1 MLYIWEDN
9 INLREVAIEKNM
21 RYIDCPPTWFN
32 SEAILQMTLYN
43 FRDIIQRVD
52 NKTLAD
58 VKDPIADLSD
68 SCKTVIVVYHYHSDY
83 IVSLDFMESPV
94 GGAMIAELS
103 GVRDVKVATSHIIA
117 GLPSNTLAY
126 IMNDAADLHKD
137 INQCIAEAFKPKDR
151 SLYCKSSAGSYRTEL
166 EFAKNI
172 QVVRGDS
179 REMKM
184 LYNFVKHEED
194 IPLAGTDLMLSN
206 YESYKFRNDHYQCN
220 NVYITNPYD
229 TALTDPAVAMEI
241 MSVAITGGYFLIST
255 LKPMHNYFSEMV
267 DTHGKLHLV
276 GDTFKLTSCNEAFET
291 NLFGE

>member
-9 INLREVAIEKNM
+9 INLREVAIESNM
-21 RYIDCPPTWFN
+21 EYIACPPTWFN
-32 SEAILQMTLYN
+32 SEAFLQMNLN
-43 FRDIIQRVD
+43 KFKEIIQRVD
-52 NKTLAD
+52 NKSLAE

-68 SCKTVIVVYHYHSDY
+68 SCKTVIVVYRYPNY
-83 IVSLDFMESPV
+83 IISLDYMESSV

-103 GVRDVKVATSHIIA
+103 SIRDVRVATSHAIA

-151 SLYCKSSAGSYRTEL
+151 SLHCKSSAGSYRTEL

-184 LYNFVKHEED
+184 SLES
-194 IPLAGTDLMLSN
+194 PLT
-206 YESYKFRNDHYQCN
+206 
-220 NVYITNPYD
+220 T
-229 TALTDPAVAMEI
+229 
-241 MSVAITGGYFLIST
+241 
-255 LKPMHNYFSEMV
+255 
-267 DTHGKLHLV
+267 
-276 GDTFKLTSCNEAFET
+276 
-291 NLFGE
+291 